1 MCEGSLNSTLGHG
14 AVRIHMNAKLQL
26 SAAERNTIIIII
38 IIIIIIVVVVITIHC
53 VSTQG
58 VPKFQNVII
67 WVILNKNAISSH
79 DQLSIYIANSILKF
93 QDDVRC
99 CTASV
104 LIMNQLHSYSS
115 LWKTLFPY
123 TSHYFSKSICKYDT
137 CSTVNRVSVHKEKWW
152 N

>member
-38 IIIIIIVVVVITIHC
+38 IIIIIIVVVVVITIHC

-67 WVILNKNAISSH
+67 
-79 DQLSIYIANSILKF
+79 
-93 QDDVRC
+93 
-99 CTASV
+99 
-104 LIMNQLHSYSS
+104 
-115 LWKTLFPY
+115 
-123 TSHYFSKSICKYDT
+123 
-137 CSTVNRVSVHKEKWW
+137 
-152 N
+152 